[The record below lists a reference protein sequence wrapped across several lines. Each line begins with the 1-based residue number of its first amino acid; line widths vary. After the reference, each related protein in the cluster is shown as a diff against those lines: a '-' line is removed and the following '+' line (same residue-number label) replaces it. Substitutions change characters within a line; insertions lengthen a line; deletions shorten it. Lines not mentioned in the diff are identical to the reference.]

1 MAALVPVLLLHP
13 VAGPADGLDGVDLG
27 ALDAAASSSG
37 TGAAT
42 ASRQVSCLAVGRRGG
57 GRAPPDL
64 AATGGIFS
72 LRWPRRACLMRRG
85 RASSM
90 GRRAWMQLHLAV
102 THKTSHSLGVRYLQ
116 AKEKCQHGNHKVRKS
131 DQISNHSNLNH
142 HVGKLETAI
151 AAIPDS
157 KLPKDEL
164 DRRYNG
170 NIN

>member
-102 THKTSHSLGVRYLQ
+102 THKTSRHLGGRYLQ
-116 AKEKCQHGNHKVRKS
+116 AKKRCQHSNYKVRKS
-131 DQISNHSNLNH
+131 DQISN
-142 HVGKLETAI
+142 G
-151 AAIPDS
+151 S
-157 KLPKDEL
+157 KKMKPSGQI
-164 DRRYNG
+164 RNANSSYTMF
-170 NIN
+170 